1 MDRAT
6 DKALVERLLA
16 GEERAFEEFFE
27 AYFPRLYRFALARL
41 DHNPD
46 SAEEVVQAT
55 LTKVIVKLHT
65 FRGEAAL
72 FSWLCTFC
80 RHQISAFYRQR
91 KRVPR
96 SVDLM
101 EEEPEILAALESL
114 TVAAETDPVEQ
125 LRRKELARLV
135 QVTLDHLPPRY
146 GDALEMEVHT
156 RNDGQRD
163 RGTPRGR
170 SQGRRVVAHPGT
182 AGGFGTA
189 SVSSG
194 AVWQREGWRSAGP
207 YRDTT

>member
-1 MDRAT
+1 MDRAS
-6 DKALVERLLA
+6 DKLLVGRLLA
-16 GEERAFEEFFE
+16 GDERAFEEFFE

-55 LTKVIVKLHT
+55 LSKVIVKLHT

-91 KRVPR
+91 QRAPR
-96 SVDLM
+96 PVALLED
-101 EEEPEILAALESL
+101 EPEILAALESL
-114 TVAAETDPVEQ
+114 SASDEYDPDEQ

-146 GDALEMEVHT
+146 GDALEWKYIHGMTVKEIAALLEIGPKAAESLLT
-156 RNDGQRD
+156 RARQAFRD
-163 RGTPRGR
+163 
-170 SQGRRVVAHPGT
+170 
-182 AGGFGTA
+182 GFGSIGRGLA
-189 SVSSG
+189 EARLG
-194 AVWQREGWRSAGP
+194 
-207 YRDTT
+207 